1 MNIAT
6 GITIISGRS
15 SLKDSTRPRVE
26 HSGFD
31 TSPCRNGTKFRK
43 KKAASLLMQ
52 TRRLQSY
59 GDVRNRIRHV
69 PCRKRASLA
78 TKDKRLRRFAG
89 GDACNPNP
97 GGIR

>member
-15 SLKDSTRPRVE
+15 SLKDSTRQFHPK
-26 HSGFD
+26 
-31 TSPCRNGTKFRK
+31 TSLCRRGHR
-43 KKAASLLMQ
+43 
-52 TRRLQSY
+52 
-59 GDVRNRIRHV
+59 DRIRHV